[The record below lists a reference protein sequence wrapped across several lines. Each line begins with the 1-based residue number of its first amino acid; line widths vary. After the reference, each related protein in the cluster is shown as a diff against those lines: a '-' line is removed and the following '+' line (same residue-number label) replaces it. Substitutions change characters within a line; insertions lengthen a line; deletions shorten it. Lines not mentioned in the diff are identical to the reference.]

1 MPTRIHTLFAALLVF
16 CFSPPLP
23 TILAQPAAPA
33 KAPPK
38 APEELLTREVLEK
51 LYTAEIPGYQVAD
64 FEKLYA
70 AHVLLEKYFLT
81 DSAED
86 RQTITK
92 LLVQSGADAAVLGR
106 MCRIHLG
113 WPALPG
119 GPAYVNERI
128 GPHDVQYFMGIPA
141 GYDRGKAW
149 PLVIR
154 LIAANALIADP
165 EHPPKPDDVVRMYAG
180 WAAEEAKA
188 HPDAV
193 VVMPL
198 LNLDE
203 MYGPSYKGMNSVI
216 QAMHHVTTK
225 VNVDASRV
233 YMVGHG
239 MGAHAT
245 WNLSIHYPT
254 YFAAI
259 NPLAGAASQDWQRI
273 RLMNLRNTLPVV
285 WHDTDDPIIKTGHA
299 TALVNI
305 LKNLKYEVVFE
316 QTQKMGH
323 VPSEAVAAKL
333 YETMRGRTR
342 ELYPKQVNVRSSRP
356 DPTFNRVDWVQLYQP
371 LNAGQEISFFLR
383 RGTGKILLNQN
394 AFSCQ
399 AALTGP
405 NKVEAK
411 TDNVETMRVYLN
423 DQMMDL
429 TKPVTVIVN
438 GKTRFEGMIKPSIEE
453 MLKDQVFLGRGW
465 RYFTAA
471 IDVDLSPSSTKPTTR
486 VAAAAIRPAATQAT
500 HFYFTTDEGKTLF
513 IAPASSRTPFQHEGK
528 IACRAH
534 VFSCDGGK
542 TNFVGYLSKNSA
554 IAGEDLIRR
563 PGEERWFPISSPGAA
578 VMMGVKCPEGGG
590 GKVPVEVFPKEKPEA
605 GSQKPE

>member
-1 MPTRIHTLFAALLVF
+1 MHRRICIVVGLICGMSLGRGV
-16 CFSPPLP
+16 P
-23 TILAQPAAPA
+23 AQVTGGAV

-38 APEELLTREVLEK
+38 PPEELFDRPELEK
-51 LYTAEIPGYQVAD
+51 LYSAEIPNYAGTD
-64 FEKLYA
+64 FDKLHA

-92 LLVQSGADAAVLGR
+92 LLVQSGIEPSVLGR

-113 WPALPG
+113 WPELPP

-141 GYDRGKAW
+141 GYDRSKSW
-149 PLVIR
+149 PLVVR

-165 EHPPKPDDVVRMYAG
+165 QHPPKPDDVVRMYAG
-180 WAAEEAKA
+180 WAADELKA

-225 VNVDASRV
+225 LNVDAGQV

-239 MGAHAT
+239 MGAHAS

-273 RLMNLRNTLPVV
+273 RLMNLRNTLAVV
-285 WHDTDDPIIKTGHA
+285 WHDTDDDVIKIGHA
-299 TALVNI
+299 TALVSL
-305 LKNLKYEVVFE
+305 LKNLKYDVVFE
-316 QTQKMGH
+316 QTRQMGH
-323 VPSEAVAAKL
+323 VPKEPILSKL
-333 YETMRGRTR
+333 YETMRARKR
-342 ELYPKQVNVRSSRP
+342 ELYPRQVNVRSSRP

-371 LNAGQEISFFLR
+371 LNAGPEISFFLR
-383 RGTGKILLNQN
+383 RGTGKISLNQN

-399 AALTGP
+399 ASLTAP
-405 NKVEAK
+405 NKIEAK
-411 TDNVETMRVYLN
+411 TDNVETMRFYLN
-423 DQMMDL
+423 DQMADL
-429 TKPVTVIVN
+429 AKPVTVIVN
-438 GKTRFEGMIKPSIEE
+438 GKTRFEGMVKPSVDE

-471 IDVDLSPSSTKPTTR
+471 VDVDLSPTSTKPTTR
-486 VAAAAIRPAATQAT
+486 VSAAAIRPAATQAT
-500 HFYFTTDEGKTLF
+500 HLYFTTDEGKTLF
-513 IAPASSRTPFQHEGK
+513 IEQASTRTPFQHDGK
-528 IACRAH
+528 LACRAH

-578 VMMGVKCPEGGG
+578 VIMGVKCPGDEA
-590 GKVPVEVFPKEKPEA
+590 GKTPVEVFPQ
-605 GSQKPE
+605 QKPQK